1 MGGRGLRGGRV
12 AAVGKGV
19 GAPGAQVQGRLR
31 RGARGGNDCGGA
43 GCSSSGGMV
52 AARARAARAAEARA
66 GHRSGGTYTK
76 GSLVPLVWSR
86 SQIWSP
92 TLILDVIGISQHL
105 PERDR
110 ALSAHLCRRCT
121 PGASAGFPGAP
132 VLQSPP
138 QRCQRHSDGG
148 ARAKPEGNRPRRSL
162 QKASTNQRAAIAM
175 LGEASYK
182 RPEVLRPAARPV
194 SAVAEW
200 SRDLGSAA
208 SGRVLGFFSK

>member
-1 MGGRGLRGGRV
+1 MT
-12 AAVGKGV
+12 
-19 GAPGAQVQGRLR
+19 
-31 RGARGGNDCGGA
+31 CGGA
-43 GCSSSGGMV
+43 GCCNSGGMV

-66 GHRSGGTYTK
+66 GHRSGGAYTK

-138 QRCQRHSDGG
+138 QRCQRHSNGG
-148 ARAKPEGNRPRRSL
+148 ARAKSEGNRRRRSL
-162 QKASTNQRAAIAM
+162 QKARTNQRAAITL
-175 LGEASYK
+175 LGEASSGAQK
-182 RPEVLRPAARPV
+182 FCGVRPGLSRLFQHGLVIGGSLPADVIPA
-194 SAVAEW
+194 
-200 SRDLGSAA
+200 
-208 SGRVLGFFSK
+208 FFATRRHA

>member
-1 MGGRGLRGGRV
+1 MT
-12 AAVGKGV
+12 
-19 GAPGAQVQGRLR
+19 
-31 RGARGGNDCGGA
+31 CGGA
-43 GCSSSGGMV
+43 GCCNSGGMV

-66 GHRSGGTYTK
+66 GHRSGGAYTK

-162 QKASTNQRAAIAM
+162 QKARTNQRAAITL
-175 LGEASYK
+175 LGRGK
-182 RPEVLRPAARPV
+182 QQGRPEVCGVRPGLSRLLQK
-194 SAVAEW
+194 W
-200 SRDLGSAA
+200 SRDRGGLPADVMSF
-208 SGRVLGFFSK
+208 L

>member
-1 MGGRGLRGGRV
+1 
-12 AAVGKGV
+12 
-19 GAPGAQVQGRLR
+19 
-31 RGARGGNDCGGA
+31 
-43 GCSSSGGMV
+43 MV

-66 GHRSGGTYTK
+66 GHRSGGAYTK

-162 QKASTNQRAAIAM
+162 LKASLQKANQRAAIAM
-175 LGEASYK
+175 LGEASNK
-182 RPEVLRPAARPV
+182 RPEVLRRAARPV

-200 SRDLGSAA
+200 SRDRGSAA
-208 SGRVLGFFSK
+208 SGRDPGFS

>member
-1 MGGRGLRGGRV
+1 MEVRVEARVEARARTAVARSQVISSLVLLFLAVMRFPSCCDLITSPVLRAPGPDGGEGRQRARCRGQEGVGRQALRFRV
-12 AAVGKGV
+12 AS
-19 GAPGAQVQGRLR
+19 
-31 RGARGGNDCGGA
+31 GGGHGEAMTCGGA
-43 GCSSSGGMV
+43 GCCNSGGMG
-52 AARARAARAAEARA
+52 AARARAARAVEARA
-66 GHRSGGTYTK
+66 GHRSGGAYTK

-138 QRCQRHSDGG
+138 
-148 ARAKPEGNRPRRSL
+148 
-162 QKASTNQRAAIAM
+162 
-175 LGEASYK
+175 
-182 RPEVLRPAARPV
+182 
-194 SAVAEW
+194 
-200 SRDLGSAA
+200 
-208 SGRVLGFFSK
+208 